1 MGVKGRGPGGRKL
14 SSAHSAQLDL
24 QPGDEFEISLGKT
37 QDCHLPVGAIDAEN
51 RSAARQQIVS
61 QIPPLWRPGSEI
73 LAPGRCR
80 TRLEMKPLTRLE
92 LVTSP
97 LPRECST
104 AELQGHVEGGPG
116 WI

>member
-1 MGVKGRGPGGRKL
+1 MGGQRWSWTNDLPHPRRCNMGVIRPATYPRQTKAVPDWFAIKPPKDPLSLHPAPSDVGGN
-14 SSAHSAQLDL
+14 
-24 QPGDEFEISLGKT
+24 PY
-37 QDCHLPVGAIDAEN
+37 AE
-51 RSAARQQIVS
+51 QGF
-61 QIPPLWRPGSEI
+61 L
-73 LAPGRCR
+73 
-80 TRLEMKPLTRLE
+80 TKPLTRLE